1 MDTENFLLKRR
12 SLLERMEERRSKDLS
27 SYPFRMGDVL
37 GIKLPVWIRWALSL
51 APSGGLIS
59 KFVQIGL
66 PLAIPFLFKRETPFM
81 SRLLARF
88 FPSKS

>member
-1 MDTENFLLKRR
+1 
-12 SLLERMEERRSKDLS
+12 
-27 SYPFRMGDVL
+27 
-37 GIKLPVWIRWALSL
+37 L